1 MGESVCGKVEV
12 DPGARFAC
20 GHGSKGIHLQPAP
33 LTVKGFIPREVNMH
47 TKLMAIIVLAVT
59 QFFISS
65 PVFSKENDFT
75 TLRVALYPYVPNRHS
90 LFHKVEK
97 IFESRNPGVNL
108 ELVEDSALLEKYY
121 SGGLQKTVA
130 DVYEVDTI
138 LLSDLIKSGKIL
150 PIKLP
155 SGSFTKEAIAA
166 VTRNGDVYGVPH
178 WLCGNFLIYKK
189 GDKEIESSKTWKDLN
204 EVLKKRNESVFVD
217 FKGKSTLGE
226 WYLTALSGQQGL
238 EQAQKHVLESEE
250 LDEQA
255 VSSLASMLKSCPAGF
270 CRNDDL
276 HDRAGYYSRAFIAGK
291 SSGYVG
297 YSESIHYGIQY
308 AIDNCTKTS
317 SCLSI
322 DDIAVRRL
330 PGFSERSVNE
340 GIGWVDALATDS
352 SLDAKKKNLAAKFI
366 EFMVSEE
373 AYKVILEPE
382 WGEAPRY
389 LIPAQTGINIKNAP
403 LYGSFYEAHSGR
415 ATGTLVG
422 LNNKLR
428 AMGKKLNCE
437 LPISRTD
444 IVTLEQC
451 TP

>member
-1 MGESVCGKVEV
+1 
-12 DPGARFAC
+12 
-20 GHGSKGIHLQPAP
+20 
-33 LTVKGFIPREVNMH
+33 MH
-47 TKLMAIIVLAVT
+47 TKLMVIIVLIAT

-65 PVFSKENDFT
+65 PVFSKEHDFT

-90 LFHKVEK
+90 LFHKIEK
-97 IFESRNPGVNL
+97 IFESRHPGVNL
-108 ELVEDSALLEKYY
+108 ELVEDSAFLEKYY
-121 SGGLQKTVA
+121 SGGLQDTVA

-138 LLSDLIKSGKIL
+138 LLSDLIQSGKIA
-150 PIKLP
+150 PITLP
-155 SGSFTKEAIAA
+155 SASFTNEAIAA
-166 VTRNGDVYGVPH
+166 VTRNGEVYGVPH
-178 WLCGNFLIYKK
+178 WLCGNFLMYKK
-189 GDKEIESSKTWKDLN
+189 GDTEIERSKTWKDLN

-238 EQAQKHVLESEE
+238 EHAQKHILESED
-250 LDEQA
+250 LDERA
-255 VSSLASMLKSCPAGF
+255 VRFLASMLKSCPAGF

-276 HDRAGYYSRAFIAGK
+276 HERAGYYSRAFIAGK

-308 AIDNCTKTS
+308 SIDNCTNTS
-317 SCLSI
+317 GCLSI

-330 PGFSERSVNE
+330 PGFSEPSVNE
-340 GIGWVDALATDS
+340 GIGWVDALAMDS
-352 SLDAKKKNLAAKFI
+352 SLDVKMKNLATKFI

-373 AYKVILEPE
+373 AYTVILEPE

-389 LIPAQTGINIKNAP
+389 LIPARTGITIQNAP
-403 LYGSFYEAHSGR
+403 LYDSFYEAHSGR

-444 IVTLEQC
+444 VVTLEQC